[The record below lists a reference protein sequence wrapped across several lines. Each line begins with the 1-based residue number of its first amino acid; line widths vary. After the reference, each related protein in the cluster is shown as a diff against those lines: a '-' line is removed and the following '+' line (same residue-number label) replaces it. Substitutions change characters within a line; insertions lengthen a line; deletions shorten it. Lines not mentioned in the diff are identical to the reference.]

1 MSMIRCHVGRSSL
14 RKEMVRRKSGFRRI
28 PEAEPDQPE
37 YGRQESTLS
46 LPTISKILRLSEKQ
60 KFRRFSEGSNCD
72 SKEDGNWVHELADIT
87 ESTGG
92 KFLIF
97 MFAKLNKPV
106 LPPSNL
112 FFIV

>member
-37 YGRQESTLS
+37 FGRQESTLS

-60 KFRRFSEGSNCD
+60 KFRRLSEGSNCD
-72 SKEDGNWVHELADIT
+72 SKEDRNWVHELADIT

-92 KFLIF
+92 EFLDFYVCKI
-97 MFAKLNKPV
+97 
-106 LPPSNL
+106 
-112 FFIV
+112 